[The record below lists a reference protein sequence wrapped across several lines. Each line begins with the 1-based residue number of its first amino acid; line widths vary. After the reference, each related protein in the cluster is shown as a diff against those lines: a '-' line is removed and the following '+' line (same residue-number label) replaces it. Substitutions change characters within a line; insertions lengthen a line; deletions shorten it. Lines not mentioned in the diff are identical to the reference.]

1 MLVKEMLLRSLEN
14 PNALSQ
20 FLNWLVR
27 IYSSIMNTIFIF
39 ILIVCIVSC
48 IISILVNTESHLGG
62 KFDIRNL
69 KQYVI
74 QRKNSL
80 KDRFTKDK
88 VWDALVNRFLK
99 VKLYL
104 WKCRYFLVWY
114 IWVCL
119 SWFFVSFGYWFIG
132 KFITLPWWCSEAE
145 NWLLWMGAMYTL
157 ILFVIASI
165 FITFCFW
172 SKFVRNIWVFIYIL
186 GVCLLFMR
194 WFLSLWCQTIW

>member
-1 MLVKEMLLRSLEN
+1 
-14 PNALSQ
+14 
-20 FLNWLVR
+20 
-27 IYSSIMNTIFIF
+27 MNTIFIF

-88 VWDALVNRFLK
+88 VRDALVNRFLK

-104 WKCRYFLVWY
+104 WKCRYFLV
-114 IWVCL
+114 
-119 SWFFVSFGYWFIG
+119 
-132 KFITLPWWCSEAE
+132 
-145 NWLLWMGAMYTL
+145 
-157 ILFVIASI
+157 
-165 FITFCFW
+165 
-172 SKFVRNIWVFIYIL
+172 
-186 GVCLLFMR
+186 
-194 WFLSLWCQTIW
+194 